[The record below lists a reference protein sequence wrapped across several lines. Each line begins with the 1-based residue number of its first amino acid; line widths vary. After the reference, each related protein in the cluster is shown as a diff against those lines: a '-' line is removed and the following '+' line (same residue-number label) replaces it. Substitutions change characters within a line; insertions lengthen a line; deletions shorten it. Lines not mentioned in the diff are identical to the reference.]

1 MYSGCAGK
9 NIVAG
14 IGVGLLLGAGA
25 TPAFAQTPAS
35 EGQRQRYQIGMMERV
50 LEGAVEHGAS
60 VTRDRLQA
68 LLPAEMLLSENVRV
82 RGYRL
87 EGYGTFFDVS
97 VPMLEGSLTW
107 SFRTL
112 DQYDLG
118 LQSALNTIRALV
130 DKVGDTDIQQALKRI
145 ELQVTPAAPQSSA
158 SQSPAN
164 PVVPAAVRSEAEA
177 PATPATGSG
186 SSSDRILDD
195 PAEAYRAEVRSA
207 LMTAMLD
214 YSRGLDLAENEMLTV
229 AAHGNDPGSRLG
241 PADSQARITMISVRG
256 GDLRLFLAGQ
266 ITREEARQRMIVNV
280 F

>member
-1 MYSGCAGK
+1 MYSGSAGK
-9 NIVAG
+9 VVASLG
-14 IGVGLLLGAGA
+14 IGLLLGAGSA
-25 TPAFAQTPAS
+25 PASAQTPATS
-35 EGQRQRYQIGMMERV
+35 ESQRQRYQIGMMERV

-118 LQSALNTIRALV
+118 LQSALDTIRALV
-130 DKVGDTDIQQALKRI
+130 DKIGDTDIQQALKRI
-145 ELQVTPAAPQSSA
+145 ELQVTPAAPPAALSA
-158 SQSPAN
+158 GA
-164 PVVPAAVRSEAEA
+164 PVVSAVRSASDATTPPGAAAEA
-177 PATPATGSG
+177 SQ
-186 SSSDRILDD
+186 DRILDD
-195 PAEAYRAEVRSA
+195 PAEAYRVEVRAA
-207 LMTAMLD
+207 LMSAMLD
-214 YSRGLDLAENEMLTV
+214 YSRGLELGENEMLTV
-229 AAHGNDPGSRLG
+229 AAHGNDAGSRLS
-241 PADSQARITMISVRG
+241 PADSQSRITMISVKG
-256 GDLRLFLAGQ
+256 SDLRLFLAGQ
-266 ITREEARQRMIVNV
+266 ISREEARQRMIVNV